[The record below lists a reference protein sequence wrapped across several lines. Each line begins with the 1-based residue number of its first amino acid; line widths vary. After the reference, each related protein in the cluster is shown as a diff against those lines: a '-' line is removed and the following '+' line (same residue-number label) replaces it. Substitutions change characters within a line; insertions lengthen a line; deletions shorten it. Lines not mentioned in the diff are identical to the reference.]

1 MSEAS
6 MGKGATDQKRRLR
19 KQLSKRESCDEKI
32 WTDNPED
39 RKAKHNIF
47 NNEKGPI

>member
-6 MGKGATDQKRRLR
+6 MGKGATDQGRKLR

-32 WTDNPED
+32 WTDKLAD
-39 RKAKHNIF
+39 RKGSILIDCF
-47 NNEKGPI
+47 